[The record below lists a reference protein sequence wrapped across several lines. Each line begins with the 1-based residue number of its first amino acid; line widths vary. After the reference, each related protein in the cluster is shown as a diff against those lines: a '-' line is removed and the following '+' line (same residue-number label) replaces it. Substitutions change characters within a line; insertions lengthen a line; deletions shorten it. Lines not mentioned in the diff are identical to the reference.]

1 MSQRPFRFD
10 PEKGL
15 EVLLYIASNL
25 KKDYYL
31 VLKTLY
37 FADKY
42 HLEKYGRPICG
53 DHYIAMKSGVVPSGL
68 YDFVTDVREGR
79 LGKFDGVD
87 AEDAFDLNGYRI
99 VPKRSPNLDLLS
111 KSDKECLDH
120 AIDDV
125 YQMDPQTL
133 YDATHGADYEA
144 AEINDEIPFEAVAK
158 TLPSGEELLK
168 ALRS

>member
-15 EVLLYIASNL
+15 EVLLYIASRLN
-25 KKDYYL
+25 KDYYW

-42 HLEKYGRPICG
+42 HLEHFGRPICG

-68 YDFVTDVREGR
+68 YDFVTDVAEGR
-79 LGKFDGVD
+79 VSRYGVD
-87 AEDAFDLNGYRI
+87 ASEALSLNGYRLQ
-99 VPKRSPNLDLLS
+99 PKRDPNLDHLS
-111 KSDKECLDH
+111 KTDIKCLDK

-125 YQMDPQTL
+125 RKMSWDAFSK
-133 YDATHGADYEA
+133 ATHGPDYQAADL
-144 AEINDEIPFEAVAK
+144 NDEVPFDELAK
-158 TLPSGEELLK
+158 TLPSGESLLK